1 MQPDN
6 QRQNRKWTQPRFWAL
21 GLLCIF
27 GVNLAWLCFS
37 RSETVLSSN
46 VALEVIAVEPG
57 NDGPTFDITYQ
68 RHDLSNATVHVVHIP
83 ASASISIAVADEL
96 MSVGAFAKQ
105 QAEGGN
111 SPLVV
116 LNGGFFD
123 PNNGK
128 TTSHL
133 TINGQRAGD
142 PADNEGL
149 TGNPKLQSYLP
160 QIFNRS
166 EFRRYDCPLAN
177 LLTPYAITPHDAP
190 VPESCTVVQS
200 VGAGPQLLPAD
211 TGEIEAF
218 TQYENGEL
226 VRDAIGSV
234 YPNARSAI
242 GIHSDGSAML
252 FMVAQRAD
260 APGFTLAEVSA
271 FAESLGVTQL
281 LNLDGG
287 SSASLYYDGEL
298 HLGRLNGD
306 GEAIERPVKSVIVVE

>member
-1 MQPDN
+1 M
-6 QRQNRKWTQPRFWAL
+6 QRQTWVIAL
-21 GLLCIF
+21 LLIL
-27 GVNLAWLCFS
+27 GVNLAWLS
-37 RSETVLSSN
+37 LSKKETAAESDSISDSMPSQLVQAESVTNEPPAADRSVTE
-46 VALEVIAVEPG
+46 A
-57 NDGPTFDITYQ
+57 TYQ
-68 RHDLSNATVHVVHIP
+68 SYELDKATVHVVRVP
-83 ASASISIAVADEL
+83 AFASVSLSVADDL
-96 MSVGAFAKQ
+96 MSVGTFAEQ
-105 QAEGGN
+105 
-111 SPLVV
+111 
-116 LNGGFFD
+116 LNAAGTMPKAILNAGFFD

-128 TTSHL
+128 TTSH
-133 TINGQRAGD
+133 IVIDGQSAGD

-166 EFRRYDCPLAN
+166 EFRIYDCPLAN
-177 LLTPYAITPHDAP
+177 MLTPYAITPHDAP
-190 VPESCTVVQS
+190 VPESCNLVQAI
-200 VGAGPQLLPAD
+200 GAGPQLLPTD

-252 FMVAQRAD
+252 LMVAQRPD

-271 FAESLGVTQL
+271 FADSLGVMQL

-287 SSASLYYDGEL
+287 SSASLFYNGEL
-298 HLGRLNGD
+298 YLGRLNAD